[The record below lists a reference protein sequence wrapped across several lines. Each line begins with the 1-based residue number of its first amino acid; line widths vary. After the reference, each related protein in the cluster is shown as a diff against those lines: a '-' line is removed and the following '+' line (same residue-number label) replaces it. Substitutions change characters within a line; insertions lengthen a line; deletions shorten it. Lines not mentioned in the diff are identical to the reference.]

1 MKEVV
6 IKTDRLTL
14 RPLGTEYL
22 ETVHEY
28 SSDLETTRLMAFL
41 PHESVAET
49 EQFLRECE
57 NEWRSEQ
64 PSFCE
69 FAVIYEG
76 RQIGSVGLYR
86 AGENAVEFGWILN
99 KAYHGRGIAA
109 EAARALLGFAR
120 DEMGAERIIAQCD
133 SENAASYSVME
144 KLGMTRINV
153 SGGRKNRSSDEER
166 TEYTYELI
174 F

>member
-1 MKEVV
+1 MKEVI

-14 RPLGTEYL
+14 CPLGTEYL
-22 ETVHEY
+22 ESVYEY

-41 PHESVAET
+41 PQESIEET

-57 NEWRSEQ
+57 AEWRSEQ

-76 RQIGSVGLYR
+76 RQIGSVGLYHE
-86 AGENAVEFGWILN
+86 GEGAVEFGWILN
-99 KAYHGRGIAA
+99 KAYHGRGIAT
-109 EAARALLGFAR
+109 EAASALMDFAKN
-120 DEMGAERIIAQCD
+120 EMGAAWVFAQCD

-144 KLGMTRINV
+144 KLGMKRVSV
-153 SGGRKNRSSDEER
+153 SGGRRNRSSDEER
-166 TEYTYELI
+166 TEYTYELV